1 MTHVDHPLPPEE
13 ARQRGQRRA
22 ASDGAQAAIWF
33 TFLAVLA
40 VLIALGLA
48 WGLTQRVSPQA
59 PDLRPELPTLPG
71 QQPTPQQP

>member
-13 ARQRGQRRA
+13 ARERGQRRA

-40 VLIALGLA
+40 LLIALGVA
-48 WGLTQRVSPQA
+48 WGLTQRLSPRA
-59 PDLRPELPTLPG
+59 LDLDPALPSLPG
-71 QQPTPQQP
+71 RPPTPQQP